1 MASVALFDLL
11 PDFGTR
17 AQRGAQP
24 QATSEA
30 ERKPEAPAPQADIG
44 TLIAEAVAEAEAAL
58 EARLA
63 VDHQATLDAERQ
75 ANAEE
80 AKAFLDS
87 FGGDLGAAV
96 AARIEAMEAR
106 LTGLVG
112 ATVGRIIGGI
122 VTDDLQKRSIE
133 ALARTIGEAVADSEA
148 VRISVRGPL
157 SLFETLKT
165 SLGPRAAQ
173 LDFVESPGFDLTVA
187 IDETVFETRIAEW
200 SASLSEIL
208 S

>member
-30 ERKPEAPAPQADIG
+30 ERMPEAPAPQADIG

-200 SASLSEIL
+200 STSLSEIL